1 MEDTLPIGLDG
12 RGTFRVLS
20 IEVRVHE
27 VNDFKIYNGFEFSS
41 KKVVLSRSLVDG
53 RESGERG
60 ERGRK
65 GEGRGK
71 EGGRKEQWKSK
82 LGMKLNHHFLDL

>member
-1 MEDTLPIGLDG
+1 MVCTVACIGRFCNVVINVEDTLPIGLDG

-20 IEVRVHE
+20 IKMRVHK

-53 RESGERG
+53 RGSGEEEG
-60 ERGRK
+60 KGRK
-65 GEGRGK
+65 G
-71 EGGRKEQWKSK
+71 
-82 LGMKLNHHFLDL
+82 

>member
-12 RGTFRVLS
+12 RDTFRVLS

-27 VNDFKIYNGFEFSS
+27 VNDFKIYNGFKFSS

-53 RESGERG
+53 RESGKREGKG
-60 ERGRK
+60 EK
-65 GEGRGK
+65 EEGRGNKGAVK
-71 EGGRKEQWKSK
+71 EDENPS
-82 LGMKLNHHFLDL
+82 

>member
-1 MEDTLPIGLDG
+1 MVCTVSSIGRFCNVVINVEDTLPIGLDG

-65 GEGRGK
+65 GEGRSSGNP
-71 EGGRKEQWKSK
+71 S
-82 LGMKLNHHFLDL
+82 